1 MEIEYTIC
9 QIQSGQISLAAKTHR
24 QRGGNPR
31 LRITRTG
38 QTITWELL
46 NLVDGDPETLVGAPR
61 QDHVDAYL
69 LLDTLE
75 IGWNQQ
81 LQPVGF
87 ADDTLRL
94 SPTNSAGTERP
105 GGIPVRMGMPAH
117 RYQVDACEIFVVQAP
132 SFRAV
137 GHDPILHLDLETTPP
152 SIYGQEMIEIHFGIQ
167 ADFQITGTHNG
178 HQSYAVVTMT
188 EATYATIY
196 DDMQNLL
203 TSR

>member
-31 LRITRTG
+31 LRITRAG
-38 QTITWELL
+38 QIITWELM
-46 NLVDGDPETLVGAPR
+46 NLVDGDPETLVGSPR
-61 QDHVDAYL
+61 QNHVDAYL
-69 LLDTLE
+69 LLDVLE
-75 IGWNQQ
+75 IGWNQL

-87 ADDTLRL
+87 ADDALRL
-94 SPTNSAGTERP
+94 PPTNSAGTERP
-105 GGIPVRMGMPAH
+105 GGVPVRMVLPVH
-117 RYQVDACEIFVVQAP
+117 RYQIDTCEAFVMQAP

-167 ADFQITGTHNG
+167 ADFQITGAYDGN
-178 HQSYAVVTMT
+178 QSYAVVTMN

-196 DDMQNLL
+196 DDVQNLL

>member
-31 LRITRTG
+31 LRITRAG
-38 QTITWELL
+38 QIITWELM
-46 NLVDGDPETLVGAPR
+46 NLVDGDPETLVGSPR
-61 QDHVDAYL
+61 QNHVDAYL
-69 LLDTLE
+69 LLDVLE
-75 IGWNQQ
+75 IGWNQL

-87 ADDTLRL
+87 ADDELRL
-94 SPTNSAGTERP
+94 PPTNSAGTERS
-105 GGIPVRMGMPAH
+105 GGVPVRMVLPVH
-117 RYQVDACEIFVVQAP
+117 RYQIDTCEAFVMQAP

-167 ADFQITGTHNG
+167 ADFQITGAHDG
-178 HQSYAVVTMT
+178 SQSYAVVTMN
-188 EATYATIY
+188 ESTYATIY
-196 DDMQNLL
+196 DDVQNLL